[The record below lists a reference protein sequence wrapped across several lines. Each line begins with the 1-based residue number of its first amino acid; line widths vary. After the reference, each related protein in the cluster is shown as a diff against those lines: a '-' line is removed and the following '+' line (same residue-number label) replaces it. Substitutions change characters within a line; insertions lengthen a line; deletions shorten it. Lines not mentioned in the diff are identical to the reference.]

1 MLYNQP
7 KQLNLMEKF
16 VSTVFYSIFQ
26 TKRSITTTEKVA
38 VVASV
43 ICVTLISAYLMVSFK
58 A

>member
-1 MLYNQP
+1 
-7 KQLNLMEKF
+7 MEKF

-26 TKRSITTTEKVA
+26 TKRAITTTEKVA

-43 ICVTLISAYLMVSFK
+43 VFVTLITAYVMLSFT